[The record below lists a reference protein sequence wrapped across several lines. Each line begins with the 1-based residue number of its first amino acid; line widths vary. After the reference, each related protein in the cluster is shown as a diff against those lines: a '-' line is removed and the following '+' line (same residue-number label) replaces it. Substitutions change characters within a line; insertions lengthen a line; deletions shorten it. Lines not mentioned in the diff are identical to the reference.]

1 VAGAQTADEQAQP
14 SASERAQ
21 QGDERA
27 QRGDERAQ
35 QADEQGQPTG
45 EQAQPTNQQ
54 AQPTDEQAQRADEEK
69 LRQIIN
75 EQGPEPAA
83 GGEAPRVPNRVFRE
97 LVDSEKPH
105 GTATEKPQ
113 EPASDEPRETPS
125 ERPQESAS
133 EDPRPAADEIPA
145 QAASEEEPQPA
156 PREEPP
162 QSATEKAPR
171 EAPSEKPQQTASE
184 TPQPNVTEKLSEK
197 RTVRLDVLEALWTA
211 YQFHYIDGGRVVS
224 LDEGGIT
231 TSEGQGYAMLRA
243 VWSNDPNTFER
254 VWDWT
259 KKNLRVRGD
268 HLFAWKWKDK
278 VLDRH
283 SATDADTDIALA
295 LLLASRRFE
304 SSSYESEAREVIDDI
319 WNLEILRVNGAF
331 CPIAGDWARREPLA
345 ELHVAYLAP
354 YAYQEFAKVDKEH
367 RWTGAVDTSYAILH
381 WLYFDRGVKLP
392 PEKIWVDAKSG
403 ALQLEDP
410 QSHQVAAFGY
420 DAFPIFWRVA
430 LDASWNWRFAGIDYD
445 LSGLIRGFDFEPKGE
460 WKQQLE
466 QAQLHERMLAPL
478 RAHWL
483 REQKIYDRYTIDGQA
498 LSDLEALP
506 LYATAHSLA

>member
-1 VAGAQTADEQAQP
+1 
-14 SASERAQ
+14 
-21 QGDERA
+21 
-27 QRGDERAQ
+27 
-35 QADEQGQPTG
+35 
-45 EQAQPTNQQ
+45 
-54 AQPTDEQAQRADEEK
+54 
-69 LRQIIN
+69 
-75 EQGPEPAA
+75 AA
-83 GGEAPRVPNRVFRE
+83 AEN
-97 LVDSEKPH
+97 
-105 GTATEKPQ
+105 
-113 EPASDEPRETPS
+113 
-125 ERPQESAS
+125 
-133 EDPRPAADEIPA
+133 PA

-156 PREEPP
+156 PREEPQQTASEEEPQPAPREEPQQIASEEPP

-331 CPIAGDWARREPLA
+331 YPIAGDWARREPLA

-367 RWTGAVDTSYAILH
+367 RWTGAVDTSYAIL
-381 WLYFDRGVKLP
+381 
-392 PEKIWVDAKSG
+392 
-403 ALQLEDP
+403 
-410 QSHQVAAFGY
+410 
-420 DAFPIFWRVA
+420 
-430 LDASWNWRFAGIDYD
+430 
-445 LSGLIRGFDFEPKGE
+445 
-460 WKQQLE
+460 
-466 QAQLHERMLAPL
+466 
-478 RAHWL
+478 
-483 REQKIYDRYTIDGQA
+483 
-498 LSDLEALP
+498 
-506 LYATAHSLA
+506 